1 MNHANAERIT
11 ILRDKPS
18 DPLLALAADWG
29 VTPLQFAAAVAHE
42 QRYLGIAGPCGRA
55 HRLVGIRKT
64 IERMR
69 VSDGFITTFILDPDA
84 PPYTTVDT
92 TNMSTVC
99 LSDPALFTAHMVRE
113 FNSATKDYIFTLTE
127 QEYDHE

>member
-11 ILRDKPS
+11 ICKHKPS

-29 VTPLQFAAAVAHE
+29 VTPLQFAVAVAHE
-42 QRYLGIAGPCGRA
+42 QRYLGISGPCGRA

-69 VSDGFITTFILDPDA
+69 VSDGFITTLILDPTA
-84 PPYTTVDT
+84 PKFILADT
-92 TNMSTVC
+92 SNMSTVH
-99 LSDPALFTAHMVRE
+99 LSDASLFTAHMVQV
-113 FNSATKDYIFTLTE
+113 FNNATKDYIFTLTE